1 MREERGKMGS
11 FTILPAI
18 DLKGG
23 KCVRLRQGV
32 ASDATVYGDD
42 PVAQALE
49 WVAQGA
55 EWLHVVD
62 LDGAF
67 QGAPAHLAV
76 VGAIAKAAGIP
87 VECGGGLRT
96 DADVEAVLAAGV
108 RRAILGTRALE
119 RPEELAVLA
128 TRYGDRIAVGIDA
141 REGRVQVRGWTE
153 TSATTA
159 TELARTAA
167 AAGVKTII
175 YTDTATD
182 GMLRGPNVP
191 ATGEVCDAAGAK
203 CAVIASG
210 GVSSPGDIVRLR
222 GLGKE
227 NLAGAIAGKALY
239 ERKTTLTD
247 LLLLARG

>member
-1 MREERGKMGS
+1 MGG

-32 ASDATVYGDD
+32 AADATVYGDD
-42 PVAQALE
+42 PVAQALD
-49 WVAQGA
+49 WASQGA

-67 QGAPAHLAV
+67 QGKPAHLAV
-76 VGAIAKAAGIP
+76 VGAIAKAVGIP

-96 DADVEAVLAAGV
+96 DADVEALLAAGV
-108 RRAILGTRALE
+108 RRTILGTRALE
-119 RPEELAVLA
+119 RPEELAALA
-128 TRYGDRIAVGIDA
+128 GRYGDRIAVGIDA
-141 REGRVQVRGWTE
+141 RGGRVQVRGWTE
-153 TSATTA
+153 TSEVLA

-191 ATGEVCDAAGAK
+191 ATGEVCDAAGPG

-210 GVSSPGDIVRLR
+210 GVSSPGDVVRLR
-222 GLGKE
+222 GLGKG

-239 ERKTTLTD
+239 ERRTTIAELQAAGRCAVAGD
-247 LLLLARG
+247 G